1 MHLKHLR
8 CLDLRNNEELKS
20 LPDSVCKLQNLR
32 TLNFSGCINLQ
43 TLLNGIENL
52 ISLRELHITTKQSNF
67 PNKEIAKLSSLEDL
81 AIRYSENLEDLFVG
95 VQLPNL

>member
-1 MHLKHLR
+1 
-8 CLDLRNNEELKS
+8 
-20 LPDSVCKLQNLR
+20 
-32 TLNFSGCINLQ
+32 
-43 TLLNGIENL
+43 L